1 MAEKNQ
7 ETLIIPPKNFMGM
20 SNLCRSEYIVGV
32 HQVLTRA
39 MKVFRKMV
47 ILCLFQQTGTMVF
60 YSRLS
65 SIYLQLSYAYKVAL
79 SRVPF
84 LYSKKSI
91 RELGLYTINNQTN
104 STIFNDEI
112 CLLNY
117 YHFKRDLA
125 ISHCSV
131 FSFLPKNFF

>member
-1 MAEKNQ
+1 
-7 ETLIIPPKNFMGM
+7 MGM
-20 SNLCRSEYIVGV
+20 SNPCRSEYVGV

-91 RELGLYTINNQTN
+91 RELGLCTINNQTN

-112 CLLNY
+112 CFLNF
-117 YHFKRDLA
+117 YHIERDLA

-131 FSFLPKNFF
+131 FSFLLKYLLNGESLLNLTCIFIYYNF